1 MKLSNRHVGMLIG
14 GVIGLGA
21 WSVVQL
27 IAVSLDFSV
36 WVRLIASAVATFIA
50 LRLLY
55 DPVFDRYML
64 WSMRR
69 IVRKYD
75 QDRAAAE
82 EVADRGPR

>member
-1 MKLSNRHVGMLIG
+1 MRLSNKQMWW
-14 GVIGLGA
+14 VIGLAITLVA
-21 WSVVQL
+21 WLVVQI
-27 IAVSLDFSV
+27 IAVCFDFPL
-36 WVRLIASAVATFIA
+36 WATFLASIVGTFAA

-55 DPVFDRYML
+55 DPLFDRYML

-82 EVADRGPR
+82 EAADRGPR